1 MRGDWHETI
10 RVVVESATDAMIA
23 TDEAGLVAY
32 ANPSAEKLFA
42 SPLGGLAGRSISS
55 LFDGSDADPLPHRQT
70 HLPLVGSLQNGTRV
84 TIASAEGRDRMVELS
99 ISEVQ
104 CGSSRGYL
112 VIARDLSPHDEC
124 QTQLLESEDRT
135 RSVLDL
141 VPAGIQRLDAHQR
154 ITEANRT
161 FVEMTGLEAAEVEGR
176 SWRELIDPDQRI
188 MFDLHWES
196 LQKGES
202 VQQAAYRLLHRS
214 GRVSSVL
221 VTAIPERDHNLE
233 LISVQMVILDVTSRL
248 QKGRT
253 LAEIEKNYDR
263 LFERNLAGVYRATLD
278 GRVLHCNDAFASVL
292 GFPDSATC
300 ISSLVKSPWLDD
312 NERERV
318 MRRLQ
323 EDGSLLGIESGM
335 LREDG
340 VPVSVLQNL
349 SLVETGAEPVVE
361 ATLFDITQRRLA
373 EEKIAYQA
381 HHDGLTGL
389 ANPVLFEKRVLSGIE
404 SARSSSHHLA
414 LMFID
419 LDDFKSV
426 NDTMGHNVG
435 NQLLQLVAIR
445 LQRALR
451 QGDTVARL
459 GGDEFIVVLDGLQ
472 NIEDAEQVGRKILN
486 HVSRPYL
493 LDSREFV
500 VTASIGI
507 AVYPEDGADVETLMR
522 NADIAMYRAKELGRN
537 DLQMCSHDM
546 SLEVVERMTLENDLR
561 RAIERKEFVLHFQ
574 PQVDANTREIHALEA
589 LIRWQHPERGLVMP
603 NDFIPV
609 AERSRLMIPI
619 GQWVLR
625 EACRRLASWNG
636 LAPDLRVAVN
646 LSPRQF
652 QDEGFTTVVK
662 EVLEETGLPPNRL
675 ELEVTEG
682 AAMQNPEAA
691 LKILTELKAMGV
703 RIAIDD
709 FGTGYSSL
717 SYLTKFPIDCLKI
730 DQGFVRDIEK
740 GGSESMIISAVIALA
755 HQLRLTVIAEGVET
769 SLQSQFLVDQHC
781 QQMQGFLFSRPQ
793 PFESIELMLE
803 QGLPN

>member
-1 MRGDWHETI
+1 MRGDWHESI

-23 TDEAGLVAY
+23 TDEKGFVEY
-32 ANPSAEKLFA
+32 ANPSAESLFA
-42 SPLGGLAGRSISS
+42 SPLGGLTGRSISS

-70 HLPLVGSLQNGTRV
+70 HLPMVGSLQNGTRV
-84 TIASAEGRDRMVELS
+84 TIAAADGRERMVELS
-99 ISEVQ
+99 VSEVQ

-112 VIARDLSPHDEC
+112 VVARDLSPHDEC
-124 QTQLLESEDRT
+124 RARFLESEDRT
-135 RSVLDL
+135 RRLLDL

-154 ITEANRT
+154 ITEANRAL
-161 FVEMTGLEAAEVEGR
+161 VEMTGLEPAELEGR
-176 SWRELIDPDQRI
+176 TWRELIDSEQRV

-196 LQKGES
+196 LQRGES
-202 VQQAAYRLLHRS
+202 VQQAAYQLLHTS
-214 GRVSSVL
+214 GRASSVL
-221 VTAIPERDHNLE
+221 VTAVPERQNLE
-233 LISVQMVILDVTSRL
+233 LIAVQMVLLDVTSRL
-248 QKGRT
+248 QKGRN

-278 GRVLHCNDAFASVL
+278 GRILHCNDAFARAL
-292 GFPDSATC
+292 GFPDAATC
-300 ISSLVKSPWLDD
+300 LGSLEKSPWLDD

-323 EDGSLLGIESGM
+323 EEGSLLGIESGM

-340 VPVSVLQNL
+340 APVSVLQNL
-349 SLVETGAEPVVE
+349 SLIETGPEPVVE

-472 NIEDAEQVGRKILN
+472 DVDDAEQVGRKILN

-546 SLEVVERMTLENDLR
+546 SIEVVERMTLENDLR

-574 PQVDANTREIHALEA
+574 PQVDASTREIHALEA

-625 EACRRLASWNG
+625 EACRTLASWNG

-652 QDEGFTTVVK
+652 QDEGFTSVVR
-662 EVLEETGLPPNRL
+662 EVLEETGLPPDRL

-691 LKILTELKAMGV
+691 LRILTELKSMGV

-730 DQGFVRDIEK
+730 DQGFVKDIEK

-769 SLQSQFLVDQHC
+769 SQQSQFLVEQQC

-793 PFESIELMLE
+793 PFDSIELMLE